1 MTFLEK
7 IKAKRAA
14 EAKKAQTPAVKAAN
28 DIVEEA
34 AAKPVEEK
42 PKKSPLAGILAKRR
56 AAEAAK
62 AEKTVEKLVDK
73 KPEKKPADEALK
85 KEEKTFKPA
94 VIDEAA
100 ADKEEVKETIEK
112 TEAKAEVKEE
122 APAVEEKPKK
132 RRGRPKKT
140 EDKAVKAEKEE
151 KTEKPQKT
159 VKKAEPKGEKV
170 LLSARE
176 FEIQDILD
184 SKMSYEE
191 MIAKFQS
198 TFEDEGWV
206 EFRNGVVTE
215 LEQIKVAAD
224 MNPGMLRITLTQLN
238 DLYGRIA
245 VEHANFKALLEV
257 LTNKEDGICTC
268 IRYQA
273 AAIGANESERRAN
286 GYNALTNGVRNGEPF
301 NFVNLIA
308 GTRMKY
314 IFLDSIRQ
322 RIKFMSDLC
331 ITFLGAMKVE
341 NSMDAMASSAR

>member
-1 MTFLEK
+1 MSIFEK
-7 IKAKRAA
+7 IRAKHAA
-14 EAKKAQTPAVKAAN
+14 ENKKAQTSAVKAAN
-28 DIVEEA
+28 DIVEKT
-34 AAKPVEEK
+34 AAKPAEEK

-62 AEKTVEKLVDK
+62 AKKTVEKLIDK
-73 KPEKKPADEALK
+73 KPE
-85 KEEKTFKPA
+85 EK
-94 VIDEAA
+94 
-100 ADKEEVKETIEK
+100 VKETLEK
-112 TEAKAEVKEE
+112 TEAKTEVKEE
-122 APAVEEKPKK
+122 APVVEEKPKK

-140 EDKAVKAEKEE
+140 EDKAVKAENKE

-191 MIAKFQS
+191 MVAKFQS

-245 VEHANFKALLEV
+245 VEHANFKALLEA

-341 NSMDAMASSAR
+341 NSMDAMASSAH

>member
-1 MTFLEK
+1 MSILEK
-7 IKAKRAA
+7 IRAKHAA
-14 EAKKAQTPAVKAAN
+14 ENKKAQTSAVKAAN
-28 DIVEEA
+28 DIVEKT
-34 AAKPVEEK
+34 AAKPAEEK

-62 AEKTVEKLVDK
+62 AEKTVEKLIDK
-73 KPEKKPADEALK
+73 KPE
-85 KEEKTFKPA
+85 EK
-94 VIDEAA
+94 
-100 ADKEEVKETIEK
+100 VKETLEK
-112 TEAKAEVKEE
+112 TEAKTEVKEE
-122 APAVEEKPKK
+122 APVVEEKPKK

-140 EDKAVKAEKEE
+140 EDKAVKAENKE

-191 MIAKFQS
+191 MVAKFQS

-245 VEHANFKALLEV
+245 VEHANFKALLEA

-331 ITFLGAMKVE
+331 ITFLGAMKIE
-341 NSMDAMASSAR
+341 NSMDAMASSAH

>member
-1 MTFLEK
+1 MSILEK
-7 IKAKRAA
+7 IRAKHAA
-14 EAKKAQTPAVKAAN
+14 EDKKAQTSAVKAAN
-28 DIVEEA
+28 DIVEKA
-34 AAKPVEEK
+34 VVKPAEEK

-62 AEKTVEKLVDK
+62 AEKTVKKLVDK
-73 KPEKKPADEALK
+73 KPADEAPK
-85 KEEKTFKPA
+85 KEEKTFKST
-94 VIDEAA
+94 VINEAA
-100 ADKEEVKETIEK
+100 ADKEEVKEALEK

-122 APAVEEKPKK
+122 ASVVEEKPKK

-140 EDKAVKAEKEE
+140 EDKAVKAENKE

-191 MIAKFQS
+191 MVAKFQS

-245 VEHANFKALLEV
+245 VEHANFKALLEA

-286 GYNALTNGVRNGEPF
+286 GYNALTNGVLNGEPF

-341 NSMDAMASSAR
+341 NSMDAMASSAH

>member
-1 MTFLEK
+1 MSILEK
-7 IKAKRAA
+7 IRAKHAA
-14 EAKKAQTPAVKAAN
+14 ENKKAQTSAVKAAN
-28 DIVEEA
+28 DIVEKA
-34 AAKPVEEK
+34 AAKPAEEK

-62 AEKTVEKLVDK
+62 AEKTVEKLVN
-73 KPEKKPADEALK
+73 KKPADEAPK
-85 KEEKTFKPA
+85 KEEKTFKST
-94 VIDEAA
+94 VINEAA
-100 ADKEEVKETIEK
+100 VDEEKVKETLEK
-112 TEAKAEVKEE
+112 TEAKTEVKEE
-122 APAVEEKPKK
+122 APVVEEKPKK

-140 EDKAVKAEKEE
+140 EDKAVKAENKE

-191 MIAKFQS
+191 MVAKFQS

-245 VEHANFKALLEV
+245 VEHANFKALLEA

-341 NSMDAMASSAR
+341 NSMDAMASSAH

>member
-14 EAKKAQTPAVKAAN
+14 EAKKAQAPAVKAAN

-34 AAKPVEEK
+34 SAKPAEEK

-56 AAEAAK
+56 AAEATK
-62 AEKTVEKLVDK
+62 AEKTVEKIVN
-73 KPEKKPADEALK
+73 KKPADEAP

-94 VIDEAA
+94 VIKEAA
-100 ADKEEVKETIEK
+100 ADEEEVKEALEK
-112 TEAKAEVKEE
+112 IDAKAKAEEE

-140 EDKAVKAEKEE
+140 EDKVVKADKDEKAEKPE
-151 KTEKPQKT
+151 KAQKT

-191 MIAKFQS
+191 MVAKFQS

-206 EFRNGVVTE
+206 EFRNGVVSE

-245 VEHANFKALLEV
+245 VEHANFKALLEA

>member
-1 MTFLEK
+1 MSILEK
-7 IKAKRAA
+7 IRAKHAA
-14 EAKKAQTPAVKAAN
+14 EDKKAQTSAVKAAN
-28 DIVEEA
+28 DIVEKA
-34 AAKPVEEK
+34 VVKPAEEK

-62 AEKTVEKLVDK
+62 AEKTVEKLIDK
-73 KPEKKPADEALK
+73 KPE
-85 KEEKTFKPA
+85 EK
-94 VIDEAA
+94 
-100 ADKEEVKETIEK
+100 VKETLEK
-112 TEAKAEVKEE
+112 TEAKTEVKEE
-122 APAVEEKPKK
+122 APVVEEKPKK

-140 EDKAVKAEKEE
+140 EDKAVKAENKE

-191 MIAKFQS
+191 MVAKFQS

-245 VEHANFKALLEV
+245 VEHANFKALLEA

-341 NSMDAMASSAR
+341 NSMDAMASSAH

>member
-1 MTFLEK
+1 MSILEK
-7 IKAKRAA
+7 IRAKHAA
-14 EAKKAQTPAVKAAN
+14 ENKKAQTSAVKAAN
-28 DIVEEA
+28 DIVEKA
-34 AAKPVEEK
+34 AAKPAEEK

-62 AEKTVEKLVDK
+62 AEKTVEKLVN
-73 KPEKKPADEALK
+73 KKPADEAPK
-85 KEEKTFKPA
+85 KEEKTFKST
-94 VIDEAA
+94 VINEAA
-100 ADKEEVKETIEK
+100 VDEEKAKEALEK
-112 TEAKAEVKEE
+112 TEAKEEVKEE

-140 EDKAVKAEKEE
+140 EDKAVKAEKKE

-191 MIAKFQS
+191 MVAKFQS

-224 MNPGMLRITLTQLN
+224 MNPGMLRITLTQLD

-245 VEHANFKALLEV
+245 VEHANFKALLEA

-341 NSMDAMASSAR
+341 NSMDAMASSAH

>member
-1 MTFLEK
+1 MSILEK
-7 IKAKRAA
+7 IRAKHAA
-14 EAKKAQTPAVKAAN
+14 ENKKAQTSAVKAAN
-28 DIVEEA
+28 DIVEKT
-34 AAKPVEEK
+34 AAKPAEEK

-62 AEKTVEKLVDK
+62 AKKTVEKLIDK
-73 KPEKKPADEALK
+73 KPE
-85 KEEKTFKPA
+85 EK
-94 VIDEAA
+94 
-100 ADKEEVKETIEK
+100 VKETLEK
-112 TEAKAEVKEE
+112 TEAKTEVKEE
-122 APAVEEKPKK
+122 APVVEEKPKK

-140 EDKAVKAEKEE
+140 EDKAVKAENKE

-191 MIAKFQS
+191 MVAKFQS

-245 VEHANFKALLEV
+245 VEHANFKALLEA

-341 NSMDAMASSAR
+341 NSMDAMASSAH

>member
-14 EAKKAQTPAVKAAN
+14 EAKKAQAPAVKAAN

-34 AAKPVEEK
+34 SAKPDEEK

-62 AEKTVEKLVDK
+62 AEKTVEKLIDK
-73 KPEKKPADEALK
+73 KPE
-85 KEEKTFKPA
+85 EK
-94 VIDEAA
+94 
-100 ADKEEVKETIEK
+100 VKETLEK
-112 TEAKAEVKEE
+112 TEAKTEVKEE
-122 APAVEEKPKK
+122 APVVEEKPKK

-140 EDKAVKAEKEE
+140 EDKAVKAENKE

-191 MIAKFQS
+191 MVAKFQS

-245 VEHANFKALLEV
+245 VEHANFKALLEA

-331 ITFLGAMKVE
+331 ITFLGAMKIE
-341 NSMDAMASSAR
+341 NSMDAMASSAH

>member
-1 MTFLEK
+1 MSILEK
-7 IKAKRAA
+7 IRAKHAA
-14 EAKKAQTPAVKAAN
+14 ENKKAQTSAVKAAN
-28 DIVEEA
+28 DIVEKA
-34 AAKPVEEK
+34 AAKPAEEK

-62 AEKTVEKLVDK
+62 AEKTVKKLVDK
-73 KPEKKPADEALK
+73 KPADEAPK
-85 KEEKTFKPA
+85 KEEKTFKST
-94 VIDEAA
+94 VINEAA
-100 ADKEEVKETIEK
+100 ADKEEVKEALEK

-122 APAVEEKPKK
+122 ASVVEEKPKK

-140 EDKAVKAEKEE
+140 EDKAVKAENKE

-191 MIAKFQS
+191 MVAKFQS

-245 VEHANFKALLEV
+245 VEHANFKALLEA

-341 NSMDAMASSAR
+341 NSMDAMASSAH

>member
-1 MTFLEK
+1 MSILEK
-7 IKAKRAA
+7 IRAKHAA
-14 EAKKAQTPAVKAAN
+14 ENKEAQIPAVKAAN
-28 DIVEEA
+28 NIVEKA
-34 AAKPVEEK
+34 AAKPAEEK

-62 AEKTVEKLVDK
+62 AKKTVEKLVDK
-73 KPEKKPADEALK
+73 KPANEAPK

-100 ADKEEVKETIEK
+100 ADEEKVKETIEK

-191 MIAKFQS
+191 MVAKFQS

-245 VEHANFKALLEV
+245 VEHANFKALLEA

>member
-1 MTFLEK
+1 MSILEK
-7 IKAKRAA
+7 IRAKHAA
-14 EAKKAQTPAVKAAN
+14 EDKKAQTSAVKAAN
-28 DIVEEA
+28 DIVEKA
-34 AAKPVEEK
+34 VVKPAEEK

-62 AEKTVEKLVDK
+62 AEKTVKKLVDK
-73 KPEKKPADEALK
+73 KPADEAPK
-85 KEEKTFKPA
+85 KEEKTFKST
-94 VIDEAA
+94 VINEAA
-100 ADKEEVKETIEK
+100 ADEKKVKEALEK
-112 TEAKAEVKEE
+112 TEAKEEVKEE
-122 APAVEEKPKK
+122 APVVEEKPKK
-132 RRGRPKKT
+132 RHGRPKKT
-140 EDKAVKAEKEE
+140 EDKAVKAEKKE

-191 MIAKFQS
+191 MVAKFQS

-245 VEHANFKALLEV
+245 VEHANFKALLEA

-341 NSMDAMASSAR
+341 NSMDAMASSAH

>member
-1 MTFLEK
+1 MSILEK
-7 IKAKRAA
+7 IRAKHAA
-14 EAKKAQTPAVKAAN
+14 ENKEEQIPAVKAAN
-28 DIVEEA
+28 NIVEKA
-34 AAKPVEEK
+34 AAKPAEEK

-62 AEKTVEKLVDK
+62 AKKTVEKLVDK
-73 KPEKKPADEALK
+73 KPANEAPK

-100 ADKEEVKETIEK
+100 ADEEKVKETIEK

-191 MIAKFQS
+191 MVAKFQS

-245 VEHANFKALLEV
+245 VEHANFKALLEA

-341 NSMDAMASSAR
+341 NSMDAMASSAH

>member
-1 MTFLEK
+1 MSILEK
-7 IKAKRAA
+7 IRAKHAA
-14 EAKKAQTPAVKAAN
+14 ENKKAQTSAVKAAN
-28 DIVEEA
+28 DIVEKT
-34 AAKPVEEK
+34 AAKPAEEK

-62 AEKTVEKLVDK
+62 AEKTVEKLIDK
-73 KPEKKPADEALK
+73 KPE
-85 KEEKTFKPA
+85 EK
-94 VIDEAA
+94 
-100 ADKEEVKETIEK
+100 VKETLEK
-112 TEAKAEVKEE
+112 TEAKTEVKEE
-122 APAVEEKPKK
+122 APVVEEKPKK

-140 EDKAVKAEKEE
+140 EDKAVKAENKE

-191 MIAKFQS
+191 MVAKFQS

-245 VEHANFKALLEV
+245 VEHANFKALLEA

-341 NSMDAMASSAR
+341 NSMDAMASSAH

>member
-1 MTFLEK
+1 M
-7 IKAKRAA
+7 
-14 EAKKAQTPAVKAAN
+14 V
-28 DIVEEA
+28 
-34 AAKPVEEK
+34 
-42 PKKSPLAGILAKRR
+42 
-56 AAEAAK
+56 
-62 AEKTVEKLVDK
+62 
-73 KPEKKPADEALK
+73 
-85 KEEKTFKPA
+85 
-94 VIDEAA
+94 
-100 ADKEEVKETIEK
+100 
-112 TEAKAEVKEE
+112 
-122 APAVEEKPKK
+122 
-132 RRGRPKKT
+132 
-140 EDKAVKAEKEE
+140 
-151 KTEKPQKT
+151 
-159 VKKAEPKGEKV
+159 
-170 LLSARE
+170 
-176 FEIQDILD
+176 
-184 SKMSYEE
+184 
-191 MIAKFQS
+191 AKFQS

-245 VEHANFKALLEV
+245 VEHANFKALLEA

-341 NSMDAMASSAR
+341 NSMDAMASSAH

>member
-1 MTFLEK
+1 MSILEK
-7 IKAKRAA
+7 IRAKHAA
-14 EAKKAQTPAVKAAN
+14 ENKKAQTSAVKAAN
-28 DIVEEA
+28 DIVEKT
-34 AAKPVEEK
+34 AAKPAEEK

-62 AEKTVEKLVDK
+62 AEKTVKKLVDK
-73 KPEKKPADEALK
+73 KPADEAPK
-85 KEEKTFKPA
+85 KEEKTFKST
-94 VIDEAA
+94 VINEAA
-100 ADKEEVKETIEK
+100 ADKEEVKEALEK

-122 APAVEEKPKK
+122 ASVVEEKPKK

-140 EDKAVKAEKEE
+140 EDKAVKAENKE

-191 MIAKFQS
+191 MVAKFQS

-245 VEHANFKALLEV
+245 VEHANFKALLEA

-341 NSMDAMASSAR
+341 NSMDAMASSAH

>member
-14 EAKKAQTPAVKAAN
+14 EAKKAQAPAVKAAN

-34 AAKPVEEK
+34 VAKPAEEK

-73 KPEKKPADEALK
+73 KPADEASK

-94 VIDEAA
+94 VINEAA
-100 ADKEEVKETIEK
+100 AGKEEVKETIEK

-170 LLSARE
+170 LLSVRE

-191 MIAKFQS
+191 MVAKFQS

-245 VEHANFKALLEV
+245 VEHANFKALLEA

>member
-1 MTFLEK
+1 MSILEK
-7 IKAKRAA
+7 IRAKHAA
-14 EAKKAQTPAVKAAN
+14 ENKKAQTSAVKAAN
-28 DIVEEA
+28 DIVEKT
-34 AAKPVEEK
+34 AAKPAEEK

-62 AEKTVEKLVDK
+62 AEKTVEKLIDK
-73 KPEKKPADEALK
+73 KPEEKV
-85 KEEKTFKPA
+85 EETL
-94 VIDEAA
+94 
-100 ADKEEVKETIEK
+100 EK
-112 TEAKAEVKEE
+112 TEAKTEVKEE
-122 APAVEEKPKK
+122 APVVEEKPKK

-140 EDKAVKAEKEE
+140 EDKAVKAENKE

-191 MIAKFQS
+191 MVAKFQS

-245 VEHANFKALLEV
+245 VEHANFKALLEA

-341 NSMDAMASSAR
+341 NSMDAMASSAH

>member
-1 MTFLEK
+1 MSILEK
-7 IKAKRAA
+7 IRAKHAA
-14 EAKKAQTPAVKAAN
+14 EDKKAQTSAVKAAN
-28 DIVEEA
+28 DIVEKA
-34 AAKPVEEK
+34 VAKPAEEK

-62 AEKTVEKLVDK
+62 AEKTVKKLVDK
-73 KPEKKPADEALK
+73 KPADEAPK
-85 KEEKTFKPA
+85 KEEKTFKST
-94 VIDEAA
+94 VINEAA
-100 ADKEEVKETIEK
+100 ADEEKVKEALEK
-112 TEAKAEVKEE
+112 TEAKEEVKEE

-140 EDKAVKAEKEE
+140 EDKAVKAEKKE

-191 MIAKFQS
+191 MVAKFQS

-224 MNPGMLRITLTQLN
+224 MNPGMLRITLTQLD

-245 VEHANFKALLEV
+245 VEHANFKALLEA

-341 NSMDAMASSAR
+341 NSMDAMASSAH

>member
-1 MTFLEK
+1 MSILEK
-7 IKAKRAA
+7 IRAKHAA
-14 EAKKAQTPAVKAAN
+14 ENKEAQIPAVKAAN
-28 DIVEEA
+28 NIVEKA
-34 AAKPVEEK
+34 AAKPAEEK

-62 AEKTVEKLVDK
+62 AKKTVEKLVDK
-73 KPEKKPADEALK
+73 KPANEAPK

-100 ADKEEVKETIEK
+100 ADEEKVKETIEK

-191 MIAKFQS
+191 MVAKFQS

-245 VEHANFKALLEV
+245 VEHANFKALLEA

-341 NSMDAMASSAR
+341 NSMDAMASSAH

>member
-1 MTFLEK
+1 MSILEK
-7 IKAKRAA
+7 IRAKHAA
-14 EAKKAQTPAVKAAN
+14 ENKKAQTSAVKAAN
-28 DIVEEA
+28 DIVEKA
-34 AAKPVEEK
+34 AAKPAEEK

-62 AEKTVEKLVDK
+62 AEKTVEKLIDK
-73 KPEKKPADEALK
+73 KPE
-85 KEEKTFKPA
+85 EK
-94 VIDEAA
+94 
-100 ADKEEVKETIEK
+100 VKETLEK
-112 TEAKAEVKEE
+112 TEAKTEVKEE
-122 APAVEEKPKK
+122 APVVEEKPKK

-140 EDKAVKAEKEE
+140 EDKAVKAENKE

-191 MIAKFQS
+191 MVAKFQS

-245 VEHANFKALLEV
+245 VEHANFKALLEA

-341 NSMDAMASSAR
+341 NSMDAMASSAH

>member
-1 MTFLEK
+1 MSILEK
-7 IKAKRAA
+7 IRAKHAA
-14 EAKKAQTPAVKAAN
+14 EDKKAQTSAVKSAN
-28 DIVEEA
+28 DIVEKA
-34 AAKPVEEK
+34 VAKPAEEK

-62 AEKTVEKLVDK
+62 AEKTVKKLVDK
-73 KPEKKPADEALK
+73 KPADEAPK
-85 KEEKTFKPA
+85 KEEKTFKST
-94 VIDEAA
+94 VINEAA
-100 ADKEEVKETIEK
+100 ADEEKVKEALEK
-112 TEAKAEVKEE
+112 TEAKEEVKEE

-140 EDKAVKAEKEE
+140 EDKAVKAEKKE

-191 MIAKFQS
+191 MVAKFQS

-245 VEHANFKALLEV
+245 VEHANFKALLEA

-341 NSMDAMASSAR
+341 NSMDAMASSAH

>member
-1 MTFLEK
+1 MSILEK
-7 IKAKRAA
+7 IRAKHAA
-14 EAKKAQTPAVKAAN
+14 EDKKAQTSAVKAAN
-28 DIVEEA
+28 DIVEKA
-34 AAKPVEEK
+34 AAKPAEEK

-62 AEKTVEKLVDK
+62 AEKTVEKLVN
-73 KPEKKPADEALK
+73 KKPADEAPK
-85 KEEKTFKPA
+85 KEEKTFKST
-94 VIDEAA
+94 VINEAA
-100 ADKEEVKETIEK
+100 VDEEKAKEALEK
-112 TEAKAEVKEE
+112 TEAKEEVKEE
-122 APAVEEKPKK
+122 APALEEKPKK

-140 EDKAVKAEKEE
+140 EDKAVKAEKKE

-191 MIAKFQS
+191 MVAKFQS

-224 MNPGMLRITLTQLN
+224 MNPGMLRVTLTQLN

-245 VEHANFKALLEV
+245 VEHANFKALLEA

-341 NSMDAMASSAR
+341 NSMDAMASSAH

>member
-1 MTFLEK
+1 MSILEK
-7 IKAKRAA
+7 IRAKHAA
-14 EAKKAQTPAVKAAN
+14 ENKKAQTSAVKAAN
-28 DIVEEA
+28 DIVEKT
-34 AAKPVEEK
+34 AAKPAEEK

-62 AEKTVEKLVDK
+62 AEKTVEKLIDK
-73 KPEKKPADEALK
+73 KPE
-85 KEEKTFKPA
+85 EK
-94 VIDEAA
+94 
-100 ADKEEVKETIEK
+100 VKETLEK
-112 TEAKAEVKEE
+112 TEAKTEVKEE
-122 APAVEEKPKK
+122 APVVEEKPKK

-140 EDKAVKAEKEE
+140 EDKAVKAENKE

-191 MIAKFQS
+191 MVAKFQS

-245 VEHANFKALLEV
+245 VEHANFKALLEA

-286 GYNALTNGVRNGEPF
+286 GYNALTNGVRNGEPC

-341 NSMDAMASSAR
+341 NSMDAMASSAH

>member
-14 EAKKAQTPAVKAAN
+14 EAKKAQAPAVKAAN

-34 AAKPVEEK
+34 SAKPAEEK

-62 AEKTVEKLVDK
+62 AEKTVEKIVN
-73 KPEKKPADEALK
+73 KKPADEAP

-94 VIDEAA
+94 VIKEAA
-100 ADKEEVKETIEK
+100 ADEEEVKEALEK
-112 TEAKAEVKEE
+112 IDAKAKAEEE

-140 EDKAVKAEKEE
+140 EDKAVKADKEE
-151 KTEKPQKT
+151 KAEKPEKVQKT

-184 SKMSYEE
+184 SKMNYEE
-191 MIAKFQS
+191 MVAKFQS

-206 EFRNGVVTE
+206 EFRNGVVSE

-245 VEHANFKALLEV
+245 VEHANFKALLEA